1 MAGHASPNTTISQDA
16 FSVAPQLIGLPL
28 ASAKRRAAAMAVDLL
43 IVAVLVNLG
52 GGTLL
57 GLGAAALFFSMA
69 TKRAAS
75 GRKLSLVFRG
85 VGAVVLF
92 YMALGL
98 WHRATRAMSSA
109 GSSVVEALA
118 TSSAGPA
125 VDVNGK
131 KVPVASGLLIA
142 PDMLELEKAEDRPA
156 AEAAAKKLVGHMHG
170 AGMGEREIR
179 GAVGDLARD
188 RDRPWMGEVLSGAT
202 GLDLAP
208 KPVPSDSLAIA
219 YGAALAKKDAPAAAQ
234 LRPQLTAALAADTLA
249 DAEARIGKL
258 ESANEELKDAAES
271 AKDQPGPGILKVL
284 GNAADDLGLS
294 FGWMALYFTGFL
306 ALWQGQTPGKR
317 IAGIRVMRLGGEKI
331 TFWAAFERYGGYA
344 ASVFTGLLGFAQILW
359 DRNRQA
365 LHDKIVETVVV
376 RV

>member
-1 MAGHASPNTTISQDA
+1 M
-16 FSVAPQLIGLPL
+16 
-28 ASAKRRAAAMAVDLL
+28 R
-43 IVAVLVNLG
+43 
-52 GGTLL
+52 
-57 GLGAAALFFSMA
+57 
-69 TKRAAS
+69 
-75 GRKLSLVFRG
+75 
-85 VGAVVLF
+85 
-92 YMALGL
+92 
-98 WHRATRAMSSA
+98 
-109 GSSVVEALA
+109 
-118 TSSAGPA
+118 
-125 VDVNGK
+125 
-131 KVPVASGLLIA
+131 
-142 PDMLELEKAEDRPA
+142 
-156 AEAAAKKLVGHMHG
+156 G

-179 GAVGDLARD
+179 GAVDDLARD
-188 RDRPWMGEVLSGAT
+188 RDRPWMAEVLTGAT

-249 DAEARIGKL
+249 GAEARIDKL
-258 ESANEELKDAAES
+258 ESANEELKDAAEA
-271 AKDQPGPGILKVL
+271 AKEAPGPGILKVL

-317 IAGIRVMRLGGEKI
+317 LAGIRVMRLGGEKI